1 MILIMGSPCVGKTTV
16 SQRLASKLNGLHI
29 DLAEL
34 VIKEKL
40 SSGVDKKRETLV
52 ADRAKLSK
60 RVQQIT
66 RQHRQY
72 RDIIIDGHYATDIVS
87 AKKITKVFVLRRHP
101 EDLKKLMEK
110 RGFKERKIRE
120 NLAAEILDVCLYDAI
135 KAVGFDKVC
144 ELDVTGK
151 ANGEVV
157 SHIVAI
163 LDERK
168 PCTVGVVDWLGK
180 LEQEKSLDEFLKEF

>member
-1 MILIMGSPCVGKTTV
+1 MGSPCVGKTTV
-16 SQRLASKLNGLHI
+16 SQQLASKLNALHI

-52 ADRAKLSK
+52 ADRTKLSK

-72 RDIIIDGHYATDIVS
+72 RDIIIDGHYAADIVS
-87 AKKITKVFVLRRHP
+87 AKKITKIFVLRRHP
-101 EDLKKLMEK
+101 EELKKLMEK
-110 RGFKERKIRE
+110 RCFKERKIRE

-168 PCTVGVVDWLGK
+168 PCTVGVVDWLRK
-180 LEQEKSLDEFLKEF
+180 LEQEKRLDEFLKEF

>member
-1 MILIMGSPCVGKTTV
+1 MGSPCVGKTTV
-16 SQRLASKLNGLHI
+16 SQRLASKLNALHI

-40 SSGVDKKRETLV
+40 ASGVDKKRETLV
-52 ADRAKLSK
+52 ADRTKLSK
-60 RVQQIT
+60 RVQQIA

-110 RGFKERKIRE
+110 RGFKESKIRE

-135 KAVGFDKVC
+135 KAVGSDKTC

-151 ANGEVV
+151 ANEEVV
-157 SHIVAI
+157 SNIVAI
-163 LDERK
+163 LDKRK

-180 LEQEKSLDEFLKEF
+180 LEQEKSLDAFLEEL